1 MKKILI
7 IEDNQAIL
15 ENTAEILELS
25 KYEVYTASNG
35 LQGIDQAVAKKPDL
49 ILCDIMMPILDGY
62 GVLHLVQKNHDLKET
77 PFIFLT
83 ARAERRDMQKGIDL
97 GADDYISKPFD
108 AIDLLN
114 AIEKKLNTASV
125 VE

>member
-1 MKKILI
+1 MKKILV

-35 LQGIDQAVAKKPDL
+35 LLGVEQALTAKPDL
-49 ILCDIMMPILDGY
+49 ILCDIMMPGLDGY
-62 GVLHLVQKNHDLKET
+62 GVLQLIQENPELKHI

-83 ARAERRDMQKGIDL
+83 ARTERRDIRKGIDS
-97 GADDYISKPFD
+97 GADDYI
-108 AIDLLN
+108 
-114 AIEKKLNTASV
+114 
-125 VE
+125 